1 MTFSDIATTAFG
13 NLWRMKLR
21 SFLTVSGVVIGI
33 AALVSMMSFGAG
45 MQKNVSDQFKSLEIF
60 NILTIVPGGMSAM
73 EKEHDEMHA
82 EQGITVET
90 SADSSRKD
98 TTSYKPL
105 NKAAL
110 EEIGKIP
117 GVKVVYPEDTFPVR
131 LKLGSKFANTTAE
144 AVPSSMGD
152 IIAKEDLLAGR
163 SFASDSA
170 QEMIINKHLLS
181 RLGIDNPDSALGM
194 EISVITAKVDMGSA
208 MGMLFGRSGSS
219 VFKEVEHKFTVC
231 GVHGKGKGFDEN
243 WRQLII
249 PFETAQNIDRLGFSS
264 AFDLLGQV
272 SGKEEKNEYSS
283 LIVRMQS
290 SDKFTAARD
299 SLEAL
304 GYNTFS
310 FADQFEEIR
319 KFFLIF
325 DLVLGVV
332 GFIAL
337 VVASLGIV
345 NTMVMSIIERYREIG
360 ILKSLGAGN
369 GEIRLLFLVESGA
382 IGFIGSV
389 IGLFFGWAISR
400 IASIA
405 AIYFMTKQG
414 APEVDLFYLPV
425 WLVILALIFGTG
437 VAVAAGLYPAAKAA
451 KVDVVKSLRGE

>member
-1 MTFSDIATTAFG
+1 MTFSDITATAFG

-21 SFLTVSGVVIGI
+21 SFLTISGVVIGI

-45 MQKNVSDQFKSLEIF
+45 MQKNVSDQFKSLELF

-73 EKEHDEMHA
+73 ESRNQQYHA
-82 EQGITVET
+82 ENGIAIET
-90 SADSSRKD
+90 TADSSKD
-98 TTSYKPL
+98 TTAFKPL
-105 NKAAL
+105 NKDAIA
-110 EEIGKIP
+110 EISKVP

-131 LKLGSKFANTTAE
+131 LRLGKEYANTTAE
-144 AVPSSMGD
+144 AIPSSMGD
-152 IIAKEDLLAGR
+152 ILTRDELLCGK
-163 SFASDSA
+163 SFSSDTSHEVVVHK
-170 QEMIINKHLLS
+170 QLLS
-181 RLGIDNPDSALGM
+181 RLGISNPDSALGLKVA
-194 EISVITAKVDMGSA
+194 VITAKVNMGSA
-208 MGMLFGRSGSS
+208 MGMLFGRKSS
-219 VFKEVEHKFTVC
+219 SLFSEVEHEFTIC
-231 GVHGKGKGFDEN
+231 GVHGGGKGFESN

-249 PFETAQNIDRLGFSS
+249 PFEAAQNIERLGFSS

-272 SGKEEKNEYSS
+272 TGKEEKNEYAS
-283 LIVRMQS
+283 LIVRMNS
-290 SDKFTAARD
+290 SDDFTAARD
-299 SLEAL
+299 SIENL

-369 GEIRLLFLVESGA
+369 GEIRLMFLVESGV
-382 IGFIGSV
+382 IGFLGSV
-389 IGLFFGWAISR
+389 LGLFFGWIISR
-400 IASIA
+400 IASAA
-405 AIYFMTKQG
+405 AIYFMVKEG
-414 APEVDLFYLPV
+414 APEVDMFDLPI
-425 WLVILALIFGTG
+425 WLVILALVFGTG

-451 KVDVVKSLRGE
+451 KVDAVKSLRGE